1 MQVGRKRLGVEVF
14 GFRLLRVSL
23 FSFSL
28 GRFGV
33 LHQVCCVRLDG

>member
-14 GFRLLRVSL
+14 GFRLLRISL
-23 FSFSL
+23 FSV
-28 GRFGV
+28 FGV